1 MFHLSMTLWRC
12 KEYVLTKR
20 PNELNTL
27 HGTINQNITTEEAY
41 MHNPS
46 AMWSGVTPIF
56 HLSMTLWRCKEYV
69 LTKRPNELNTLHG
82 TINQNT
88 TTEEA
93 YLHNPSAIWSG
104 VNTSNLQWSQFL
116 FIRSF
121 FPPPTSEDV
130 RFRGGVDVWEGHT
143 MFEKDTQYLRR
154 THNVW
159 EGHTMFEKDTQCLR
173 RTHNIWEG
181 HTMFEKDIQSCFIPC
196 PNVPCCMRRNSSSYS
211 DQDSTILSLTQ
222 VRIWPDIHNQT
233 Y

>member
-1 MFHLSMTLWRC
+1 
-12 KEYVLTKR
+12 
-20 PNELNTL
+20 
-27 HGTINQNITTEEAY
+27 
-41 MHNPS
+41 
-46 AMWSGVTPIF
+46 
-56 HLSMTLWRCKEYV
+56 MTLWRCKEYV

-159 EGHTMFEKDTQCLR
+159 EGHTIMLYSVSKCSLLYASQLQFLFRPGQ
-173 RTHNIWEG
+173 HNSIFNTSAHLAWYS
-181 HTMFEKDIQSCFIPC
+181 Q
-196 PNVPCCMRRNSSSYS
+196 PNILNSSSEQYDVLTKHKFCNGFQTFS
-211 DQDSTILSLTQ
+211 ELSLFSHPMNKRYTARVYPFQ
-222 VRIWPDIHNQT
+222 AALLKDT
-233 Y
+233 FETEFLE

>member
-1 MFHLSMTLWRC
+1 VKKQYL
-12 KEYVLTKR
+12 
-20 PNELNTL
+20 
-27 HGTINQNITTEEAY
+27 
-41 MHNPS
+41 HNPR
-46 AMWSGVTPIF
+46 AIWSGVTPIF

-69 LTKRPNELNTLHG
+69 LTKRPNELNTLRG

-116 FIRSF
+116 FIRSSF
-121 FPPPTSEDV
+121 STAHFGGCKVP
-130 RFRGGVDVWEGHT
+130 RRRGCLRRTHNVWKGHT

-154 THNVW
+154 THNIW
-159 EGHTMFEKDTQCLR
+159 EGHTMFEKDT
-173 RTHNIWEG
+173 
-181 HTMFEKDIQSCFIPC
+181 QSCFIPC